1 VASVVCQVCGAKTKA
16 GRFRCPRCG
25 EILETAPAA
34 AAADGAPSSGAAG
47 LPAVYLQYRGP
58 LVLAGAILSIILL
71 IAVVARRPE
80 PTPVAA
86 AAPARPAAAS
96 APTKQFAAPGRP
108 DPGFL
113 DPKTGGST
121 AYAAGN
127 FAASLEHYKKAVAL
141 NPNDGDS
148 LNNLGQLYA
157 RNGEPAVA
165 IPYFEKAVRLYP
177 AVWAYRFNL
186 AHAHGRLGDWSQ
198 AVDHY
203 KQARNL
209 FPDDY
214 VTQFN
219 LGMALHK
226 LGDEE
231 GAIFEFRKG
240 AELAPSEPS
249 FHLAIGGS
257 LEQLNRPQDAV
268 KSYEQYLALSP
279 SAADADK
286 VKARI
291 EQLRKPA

>member
-1 VASVVCQVCGAKTKA
+1 VAAVVCQVCGAKTKG
-16 GRFRCPRCG
+16 GRLRCPRCG
-25 EILETAPAA
+25 EILETAPPVAA
-34 AAADGAPSSGAAG
+34 AEGAPVSATAG
-47 LPAVYLQYRGP
+47 LPAVYLRYRGP
-58 LVLAGAILSIILL
+58 LVLAGAILSIIIL
-71 IAVVARRPE
+71 IAVIARRPE
-80 PTPVAA
+80 PAPVAA
-86 AAPARPAAAS
+86 TAPQAAATPPAPAKPVV
-96 APTKQFAAPGRP
+96 APGRP

-113 DPKTGGST
+113 DPKTGGATS
-121 AYAAGN
+121 YAAGN

-157 RNGEPAVA
+157 RNGDPAVA
-165 IPYFEKAVRLYP
+165 IPYFQKAVQLYP

-186 AHAHGRLGDWSQ
+186 AHAHGRLGEWSQ

-203 KQARNL
+203 KQARTL

-219 LGMALHK
+219 LGMALQK
-226 LGDEE
+226 LGDED
-231 GAIFEFRKG
+231 GAIFELRRG
-240 AELAPSEPS
+240 VELAPSEPS

-257 LEQLNRPQDAV
+257 LERLNRPQDAA

-279 SAADADK
+279 SAPDADK

-291 EQLRKPA
+291 EQLRKPT